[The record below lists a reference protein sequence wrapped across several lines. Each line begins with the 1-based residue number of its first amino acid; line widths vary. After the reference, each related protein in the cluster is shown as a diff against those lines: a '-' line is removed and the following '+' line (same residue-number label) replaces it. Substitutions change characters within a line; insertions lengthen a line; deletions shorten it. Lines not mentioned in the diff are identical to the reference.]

1 MKFAGGQKSAFVR
14 LLITLRVTRISFDKQ
29 YAEVSLRRCF
39 AFLSCCSDIIM
50 ESVGSDTYQDNVSF
64 VHNGTNE
71 TVRYHVLSTVQ
82 APAFTIILTTLL
94 AVTGLV
100 GLVGNV
106 LVIRFARSRKRR
118 QQQPTRFAPR
128 HFFLFVE
135 SLALSDILT
144 CAIAIPSMWAAIF
157 CRHTKRT
164 DWFCKGIGFLVQL
177 FPVITIYNLLVV
189 SLERYLA
196 IRRPMYCLSKAT
208 AKRLVKFAW
217 AVGTGLT
224 LISTAM
230 VEAVKI
236 DVNDRQ
242 FTFRCKAETGNT
254 TSRTLLAIYTVCFYH
269 LPIAFLIF
277 TSASIIGVIR
287 RRPAVGNLVRRATAR
302 QKATKLL
309 VTIVVAFVI
318 SYTPFQVILAYKVL
332 ANTDLALPPE
342 YYLRAAF
349 GVLVYANSAVNVFIH
364 LMFLPGFYQSYKR
377 IRQSGA
383 VADTPV

>member
-1 MKFAGGQKSAFVR
+1 
-14 LLITLRVTRISFDKQ
+14 
-29 YAEVSLRRCF
+29 
-39 AFLSCCSDIIM
+39 M
-50 ESVGSDTYQDNVSF
+50 ESAESDTYQDNVSF

-71 TVRYHVLSTVQ
+71 TAKYFMRSTVQ
-82 APAFTIILTTLL
+82 FTFDVVVTSLM

-106 LVIRFARSRKRR
+106 LVFRFARSRKRR

-128 HFFLFVE
+128 HFFLFIQ

-144 CAIAIPSMWAAIF
+144 CAIAVPLLCASILND
-157 CRHTKRT
+157 TRT
-164 DWFCKGIGFLVQL
+164 EWFCKGIGFLVQL

-196 IRRPMYCLSKAT
+196 IRRPMYCLSEET
-208 AKRLVKFAW
+208 AKRLVKLAW
-217 AVGTGLT
+217 AVGTALT
-224 LISTAM
+224 LIIAAM

-242 FTFRCKAETGNT
+242 FTFRCKVRTGNT
-254 TSRTLLAIYTVCFYH
+254 TSRTLLAIFAVCFYL
-269 LPIAFLIF
+269 LPIAFIIF
-277 TSASIIGVIR
+277 TSASIIEVFWRREMPATTHSTR
-287 RRPAVGNLVRRATAR
+287 RRKAR
-302 QKATKLL
+302 KKATKLL

-318 SYTPFQVILAYKVL
+318 SYTPLQAILTYRVL
-332 ANTDLALPPE
+332 VNDDSAFPLEGYVRSAAAL
-342 YYLRAAF
+342 
-349 GVLVYANSAVNVFIH
+349 LVYANSAVNVFIH
-364 LMFLPGFYQSYKR
+364 LMFLPGFYQSFKR